1 MRLTARAR
9 YAVRLM
15 LELHRLGGEY
25 QPVRLGEIAEVT
37 GISRKFLEQLVVS
50 LKSHSLLRSK
60 CGRKGGYS
68 LARPAE
74 KITVGHV
81 LTAVAGRL
89 SFAVCVDEPDVCMYA
104 EVCSCRL
111 LWSLMQKRMDAVL
124 NEFSIA
130 DLATSDW
137 MAKVRDEVAELGVC
151 AEGEARSTPG
161 GCGFVPACAR
171 TKAQAEEAP

>member
-1 MRLTARAR
+1 MKLTARAS

-50 LKSHSLLRSK
+50 LKSHDLLRSK

-81 LTAVAGRL
+81 LTAVAGRISL
-89 SFAVCVDEPDVCMYA
+89 AVCVDDPQVCMYSD
-104 EVCSCRL
+104 VCSCRL
-111 LWSLMQKRMDAVL
+111 LWSLMQRRMDKIL

-130 DLATSDW
+130 DLTTTDW
-137 MAKVRDEVAELGVC
+137 MDRVRDELAELDVC
-151 AEGEARSTPG
+151 SANDTRSTPG

-171 TKAQAEEAP
+171 TKEQAEDAS